1 MCLRGFSMDLPIDF
15 SIEKRD
21 NHISDLADLRR
32 KSLDQADP
40 EVCSSDVFE
49 CGPPLNSEVGE
60 DNCAYFN
67 EIFVKHKWI

>member
-1 MCLRGFSMDLPIDF
+1 MCFRGFSMDLPIYF
-15 SIEKRD
+15 SIEKRK

-49 CGPPLNSEVGE
+49 CGPSLDSEVGE

-67 EIFVKHKWI
+67 KIIDIIVGL